1 MEYTLKLTV
10 SPTDESGIMMARVF
24 INAKP
29 DDEGSETVEI
39 WHQPL
44 RIDQPLS
51 HQDPLNWAASV
62 LGKTWEKCF
71 VAWAVILDQGTGKPL
86 LDLFEQQKM

>member
-10 SPTDESGIMMARVF
+10 SPTDDSGVMMARVF

-39 WHQPL
+39 WKHPL
-44 RIDQPLS
+44 RLDQPRPFE
-51 HQDPLNWAASV
+51 DPLNWASHV
-62 LGKTWEKCF
+62 IGKTWEKCF
-71 VAWAVILDQGTGKPL
+71 VAWAVVLDTGTGKPMSE
-86 LDLFEQQKM
+86 LFEQQKM